1 MLLRCPV
8 IAVQLGAQQLS
19 GLIAADDW
27 RAGYA
32 TVSLALPFVR
42 AGDDDH
48 VDVQATLRPELPPT
62 ACRQPSDICIHF
74 SDRANVDIRPKF
86 VDRFRT
92 RLSRRR

>member
-19 GLIAADDW
+19 GLIAADEW

-32 TVSLALPFVR
+32 TVSLALPFGR

-48 VDVQATLRPELPPT
+48 VPPAVRYLYT
-62 ACRQPSDICIHF
+62 FFGQG
-74 SDRANVDIRPKF
+74 
-86 VDRFRT
+86 
-92 RLSRRR
+92 